1 MKARKI
7 FCALL
12 TLVTI
17 ISGSVTKDVYAD
29 EPSFLSEN
37 TQIIEKSLEQSD
49 INVIKVSKDKDTI
62 IHNNGYAMESDYFEN
77 GKNEGNNLVAVKL
90 EQTNYGYVETAYFAN
105 VEHISKS
112 ELNNIVSSDSPFKG
126 VIKATAKSTIYK
138 SYNWSFYSDGIR
150 LATLTSNV
158 SLSRKSSNA
167 TINGKKC
174 SVWDVNSFTQLEKEH
189 ANRLNYQYTRLSVN
203 TSNQTLLSYGPNKS
217 SSKGNVSVGLDGGGV
232 SGVSYSFDIGG
243 FVVNDLSSLSNKYG
257 RWSFTQNVG
266 NQASLTTNPAIRTT
280 NSSGNFV
287 VELSHTANMTTKTDE
302 NINKGTGVVQIYCE
316 DR

>member
-1 MKARKI
+1 MDDKIDHGFCRI

-17 ISGSVTKDVYAD
+17 ISGSLTKDVYAD

-49 INVIKVSKDKDTI
+49 INVIKASKDKDTI

-150 LATLTSNV
+150 QATLTSNV

-167 TINGKKC
+167 TINGK
-174 SVWDVNSFTQLEKEH
+174 N
-189 ANRLNYQYTRLSVN
+189 AR
-203 TSNQTLLSYGPNKS
+203 YGMLIVLHN
-217 SSKGNVSVGLDGGGV
+217 
-232 SGVSYSFDIGG
+232 
-243 FVVNDLSSLSNKYG
+243 
-257 RWSFTQNVG
+257 
-266 NQASLTTNPAIRTT
+266 
-280 NSSGNFV
+280 
-287 VELSHTANMTTKTDE
+287 
-302 NINKGTGVVQIYCE
+302 
-316 DR
+316 